1 MSRRPD
7 RGTRRA
13 SPGQAGSTGAR
24 GGILLAI
31 AVVLGIVLLNGFDRV
46 PGSDSVDV
54 DSILDGLGTST
65 TAAGGGPPVTAAPA
79 VTSTTRASRAPAD
92 VTVLVANGTDIKGLA
107 GATATALKAIGYNT
121 LSPSD
126 TSRTVDVT
134 KVQYSAGFEAEG
146 RAVATSLQLP
156 PTAVEASTP
165 ANAPPVADTLGAN
178 VIVVLGADVA
188 TKATTTTTGAGAGA
202 TTSTTRR

>member
-7 RGTRRA
+7 RGPRRA
-13 SPGQAGSTGAR
+13 SPGHAGATGAR

-46 PGSDSVDV
+46 PSSDSVDV
-54 DSILDGLGTST
+54 DSILDELGTST
-65 TAAGGGPPVTAAPA
+65 TAANNDPAVTAAPA

-126 TSRTVDVT
+126 TSRRVDVT
-134 KVQYSAGFEAEG
+134 KVQFSPGFEAEG
-146 RAVATSLQLP
+146 RTVATSLQLP
-156 PTAVEASTP
+156 PTAVEAATP
-165 ANAPPVADTLGAN
+165 DNAPPVADTLGAN
-178 VIVVLGADVA
+178 VIVVLGADV
-188 TKATTTTTGAGAGA
+188 TQRATTTTAAGA

>member
-92 VTVLVANGTDIKGLA
+92 VTVLVA
-107 GATATALKAIGYNT
+107 TARPSASKPAEYCT
-121 LSPSD
+121 L
-126 TSRTVDVT
+126 V
-134 KVQYSAGFEAEG
+134 
-146 RAVATSLQLP
+146 
-156 PTAVEASTP
+156 
-165 ANAPPVADTLGAN
+165 
-178 VIVVLGADVA
+178 
-188 TKATTTTTGAGAGA
+188 
-202 TTSTTRR
+202 TSTVRLVSDGDRVL